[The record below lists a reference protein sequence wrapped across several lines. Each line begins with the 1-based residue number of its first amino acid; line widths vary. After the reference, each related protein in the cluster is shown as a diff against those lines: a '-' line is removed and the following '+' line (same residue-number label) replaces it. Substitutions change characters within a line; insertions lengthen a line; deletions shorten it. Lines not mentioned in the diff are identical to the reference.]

1 MQNDNKKIKKKK
13 KQDKIIGRMERR
25 QKLNEGHQLRDKDDK
40 YKCERRRK

>member
-25 QKLNEGHQLRDKDDK
+25 ET
-40 YKCERRRK
+40 E